1 VYPYSDSS
9 LAGLEATVD
18 KNILPLGNVS
28 SPIPMILHAS
38 KAFTEHLKCEV
49 SGPKRRLPHHSSLES
64 WSIDLVQLPKV
75 GTYALVMNDASLS
88 TIIIP
93 LKGIRK
99 FEVFLPMMLERVA
112 ELFVKHGLPFDSSNQ
127 TVMILPRSNKS
138 LIGTMNDAKSIIR
151 DSCSY
156 DLRYVGVINWP
167 DLEKELNETPY
178 SRIDM
183 DSPDERLRKL
193 IASR

>member
-1 VYPYSDSS
+1 
-9 LAGLEATVD
+9 
-18 KNILPLGNVS
+18 
-28 SPIPMILHAS
+28 MILHAS
-38 KAFTEHLKCEV
+38 KAFAEHLKCKV

-64 WSIDLVQLPKV
+64 WSIDLFQLPKV

-88 TIIIP
+88 TFIIS
-93 LKGIRK
+93 LKGVRK
-99 FEVFLPMMLERVA
+99 FEAFLPSMLARVA
-112 ELFVKHGLPFDSSNQ
+112 KLFGNHGLQFDASNQ

-138 LIGTMNDAKSIIR
+138 LIGTMNEAKFIIR

-156 DLRYVGVINWP
+156 DLNHVGVINWP

-183 DSPDERLRKL
+183 DSPDLRLQKL
-193 IASR
+193 LNGTEHGDKFGR